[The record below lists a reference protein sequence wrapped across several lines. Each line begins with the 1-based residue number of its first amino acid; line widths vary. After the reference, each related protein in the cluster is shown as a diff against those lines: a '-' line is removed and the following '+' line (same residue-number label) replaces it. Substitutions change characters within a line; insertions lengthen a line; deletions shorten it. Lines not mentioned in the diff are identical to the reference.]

1 MFRIHAV
8 LHWVTRSAGTDRGAV
23 AVEAALVIPLLL
35 VMVFGI
41 LDTGLYLRDVSA
53 VTAAT
58 RHGVRIAS
66 AEPRR
71 VSMVDDVAQAVAAAS
86 TVLAADSIDEL
97 WVYQA
102 GNDGF
107 PVGTTSFSACPSRCV
122 RLTWSRA
129 TGAFVPV
136 SGTQWSPL
144 SINACVGDTHAMSV
158 GVLLRVRHR
167 MLFSSVLGSSAIRT
181 ITDRTVMKFEPLP
194 LRSCG
199 LGLS

>member
-1 MFRIHAV
+1 MSRV
-8 LHWVTRSAGTDRGAV
+8 LEVPPRLLRCAGTDRGAV

-35 VMVFGI
+35 VMVLGI

-53 VTAAT
+53 VTSAT
-58 RHGVRIAS
+58 RHGARIAS

-71 VSMVDDVAQAVAAAS
+71 VTMVDDVAQAVAAAS
-86 TVLAADSIDEL
+86 TVLPAESIDEL

-102 GNDGF
+102 GDDGF
-107 PVGTTSFSACPSRCV
+107 PVGTGSFDTCPSRCV
-122 RLTWSRA
+122 RMTWSRA
-129 TGAFVPV
+129 TGRFVPV
-136 SGTQWSPL
+136 SGTQWPPL
-144 SINACVGDTHAMSV
+144 SINACVGDAHAMSV

-194 LRSCG
+194 VRSCG